1 MKTIESTTFA
11 RVISVRVDLIELKL
25 INCRILFRHRKTIS
39 PVSIFSNGKKY
50 FQIEDN
56 KTHERNY
63 DSEEEIKVLFV
74 NL

>member
-50 FQIEDN
+50 FQIKDN
-56 KTHERNY
+56 
-63 DSEEEIKVLFV
+63 
-74 NL
+74 

>member
-25 INCRILFRHRKTIS
+25 INCRILFRDRKTIP

-56 KTHERNY
+56 
-63 DSEEEIKVLFV
+63 
-74 NL
+74 